1 MMECH
6 LDEGCCEMD
15 PTKLKIGDWV
25 IYRKQ
30 KSSKAP
36 GPRAVDVRAS
46 TGGETYQYMVEK
58 FWVVEDIGD
67 DSMLLRTRRGKQNTI
82 AFDDPRLRI
91 PSWWEKLLYRQRF
104 LEVANRSD
112 LAGSES

>member
-1 MMECH
+1 MECH
-6 LDEGCCEMD
+6 LVESGYEMD
-15 PTKLKIGDWV
+15 PRKIKVGDWV

-30 KSSKAP
+30 KISKSP

-46 TGGETYQYMVEK
+46 SGGETYQYMVEK
-58 FWVVEDIGD
+58 FWIVEELHGD
-67 DSMLLRTRRGKQNTI
+67 GMRLRTRRGKQNTI

-104 LEVANRSD
+104 LEVASSNE
-112 LAGSES
+112 LASSEN